1 MRKLGWLLLALAAIG
16 VAVSVKTRRSAQS
29 GETIMFPK
37 PVDRR
42 AEPDPEALDA
52 MTSGRKIA
60 LDVEQLKL
68 MNPEAYEPLVEYL
81 TYIQVQRGEKQ
92 SLVFV
97 RERDIDELAKMADE
111 TKDKFMEKFEQLG
124 VLLSMN

>member
-1 MRKLGWLLLALAAIG
+1 LKKLGWLLLVLTAIA
-16 VAVSVKTRRSAQS
+16 VAVALKTRKSSQT

-42 AEPDPEALDA
+42 AEADPEALQA
-52 MTSGRKIA
+52 MTNGKRIA

-111 TKDKFMEKFEQLG
+111 PKEKFMEKFEQLG